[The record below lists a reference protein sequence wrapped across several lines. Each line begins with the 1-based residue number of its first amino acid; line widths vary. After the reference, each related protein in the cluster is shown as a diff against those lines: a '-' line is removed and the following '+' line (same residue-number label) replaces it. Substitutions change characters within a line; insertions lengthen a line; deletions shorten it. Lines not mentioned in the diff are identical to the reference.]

1 MQINVLDIADI
12 VGIGAFALSGF
23 LIAVRKKLDLLGIV
37 LFAFLT
43 ALGGGIL
50 RDVIVE
56 RTPLSLKDSLPSMI
70 VIAVIL
76 FALILQ
82 ISKKKRVE
90 RFKIFILSDAVGLA
104 SFSISGALV
113 ALQSDFNFF
122 GTVILSLSTAI
133 GGGILRDM
141 LINEVPVILT
151 SGFYASVS
159 VFIATCLYF
168 AHLFGFLNGTMISLI
183 FVLGLSLRI
192 VAFYREWKLP
202 VL

>member
-1 MQINVLDIADI
+1 LDINILDIADI

-23 LIAVRKKLDLLGIV
+23 LIAVRKKLDLLGVV

-50 RDVIVE
+50 RDIIVE
-56 RTPLSLKDSLPSMI
+56 RIPLSLKDSTPSMI
-70 VIAVIL
+70 VITVIL

-82 ISKKKRVE
+82 ISKKKSVE

-113 ALQSDFNFF
+113 ALQNNFNFF
-122 GTVILSLSTAI
+122 GIVILSLSTAI
-133 GGGILRDM
+133 GGGVLRDV

-151 SGFYASVS
+151 SGFYATVS
-159 VFIATCLYF
+159 VFMATCLYAVQF
-168 AHLFGFLNGTMISLI
+168 FGYLNSTTISLI
-183 FVLGLSLRI
+183 FVFGLSLRMI
-192 VAFYREWKLP
+192 AFYREWRLP

>member
-1 MQINVLDIADI
+1 LQIHVLDVADI
-12 VGIGAFALSGF
+12 VGVGAFALSGF
-23 LIAVRKKLDLLGIV
+23 LIAVRKQLDLLGV
-37 LFAFLT
+37 FLFAFLT
-43 ALGGGIL
+43 ALGGGII

-56 RTPLSLKDSLPSMI
+56 RTPISLKDSLPSVI
-70 VIAVIL
+70 VIIVVF

-122 GTVILSLSTAI
+122 GTIILSLSTAI
-133 GGGILRDM
+133 GGGVLRDM

-159 VFIATCLYF
+159 VFIATCLYV
-168 AHLFGFLNGTMISLI
+168 AHFFNYLNGTTISLI
-183 FVLGLSLRI
+183 FILGLSLRM
-192 VAFYREWKLP
+192 VAFYKEWKLP